1 MLPTIHFIAFYALL
15 LLPAADCIICS
26 QCNGWHGYYPERE
39 RVSTCDNLNNA
50 CSSTQF
56 CVKIVDPIEPSK
68 AYSTFKSDC
77 WYQTQLQVT
86 PHNLTH
92 VENNKCYGYIDNQVP
107 PKQWMYCF
115 CNDRDHC
122 NSAQR
127 LKGAFMTSV
136 VAALLYLAI

>member
-1 MLPTIHFIAFYALL
+1 MTLKTGV
-15 LLPAADCIICS
+15 CS
-26 QCNGWHGYYPERE
+26 QCNGWHGYYPDRE

-56 CVKIVDPIEPSK
+56 CVKIIDPIEENK
-68 AYSTFKSDC
+68 GYSTFKSDC

-92 VENNKCYGYIDNQVP
+92 VENNKCYRYIDNQVP

-122 NSAQR
+122 NSANG
-127 LKGAFMTSV
+127 LKSAFVLTTAIS
-136 VAALLYLAI
+136 LLYVIF